1 MSLGVPWLRP
11 GHVACPR
18 GGHEQRD
25 RRAGLGR
32 AVRAEVSLACCAA
45 VAGGRG
51 TQMET
56 LEEVLRDLTKPEE
69 ATLQLQKLKR
79 FRRLAPQDA
88 ARVAD
93 ALDVLL
99 SEADLNPP
107 DCVSAM
113 ISAANAQAAQRRA
126 ASKERL
132 QRVQDALE
140 RSFEKGRPAPEE
152 LSYGSWA
159 LVKLGDRGSSALR
172 GLLQRCEQL
181 EEFQAAQLSRLAWS
195 LVTARLRE
203 EPLPL
208 LQRMAERARSCHLH
222 PHSGLAM
229 LAWSFAKLQVKD
241 EEMMQAVGRSSA
253 LHAGYFKPKE
263 LANVSWAFAMWS
275 TTSPALEAVAQQ
287 AVQVVEE
294 FKNQELTMLLWSFAR
309 LDAAPANLISA
320 AAREVAARDLNA
332 QHLANSAWAFARLM
346 AAELARDLALKAQR
360 RAHELKAQELSSL
373 LWALAKVRADSA
385 LGSRMAQQAAE
396 KNLGPQELVNLLW
409 SAASMVLHDEQVLHG
424 LTSQLT
430 DLDAFGI
437 QDLANGAWAL
447 AKLQQEDPAV
457 FAAIARRLNGRCQEA
472 TSQQLANLAWAFA
485 TVAFAQGAQ
494 AVGAHAA
501 RRLAEFSSQGLAN
514 VTWAMA
520 AVRALN
526 FFEAVG
532 DKLMSTN
539 LEHLC
544 QSPQT
549 TLVNWAVDTQAIL
562 RSFRDAAFPHRCLGW
577 AASALQRVGAELDRR
592 GRLVAVEEGSS
603 PVRPPASAESPR
615 VLLDGESHCVLLK
628 PSGWQVDTEGDE
640 EDYVARHHAAREML
654 SQYMAYRYSVTK
666 HPILE
671 DVRCKK
677 GFLHRL
683 DVPSSGLIL
692 SAKTYSAYLDLLGQ
706 LGSGRLAR
714 DYLVLLHGL
723 AVRREIWAPLAKEAL
738 RSWGAKSAV
747 RATGRPATS
756 HLKISG
762 HARAPLGRA
771 VSMAAVR
778 IGTGRRHQIRVH
790 AAHVGHPTVSDA
802 RYTAEPTFAADVA
815 WCQRNFLHRY
825 SLRFRVDGVESW
837 ACCELPEDLREAL
850 WQLRPLRRSSADSL
864 DLWQGELPRWEEMPA
879 WPQPL
884 FPQEAPAF
892 LCDCSWR
899 DNWFLHLAEDAEEIL
914 REPEVDFAAP
924 SAAGNQSRSR
934 PWQMLQDLVQQG
946 LCSRDAGWVKISGK
960 AYRFNPFWI
969 TEGHIALRE
978 GIFEALCVP
987 GLIVSDLLCSLH
999 FALEARV
1006 LPAARFA
1013 RRLRWM
1019 LPWVRHC
1026 LGPPWPLHP
1035 QRLEAFADRWAA
1047 FEVAFWVDKADVEVP
1062 HFRDLGRSVD
1072 RGDLAEPLRRCWP
1085 MSLAGACWPSR
1096 TSSLGASCIMCCDP
1110 RFPRGNPTCFNGV
1123 FTFEACCLPED
1134 LQQGWPPEPEPVRTL
1149 TSEGAMELRELR
1161 DELRSQDAAA
1171 AIPDAGGLAELTAWL
1186 ARRDKSPQLRLF
1198 PDLDLLVATNACVGR
1213 ETEVPWFF
1221 PSPYGPSGLELAAS
1235 AGALCGTGLPV
1246 TELVSVPKKRVL
1258 VPQQRP
1264 SRGFHKLEPY
1274 GLELMEP
1281 CRASPGCCQLPPCS
1295 SCCGEV
1301 EWRGLGILTGE
1312 LRTNIAHFARDALW
1326 LHSLSNE
1333 SLRALGAGQ
1342 LKAERVLT
1350 KHAATECVENGACVR
1365 TDRQVIFEMEKFL
1378 EEVALEGCSL
1388 PTFDAGDPAMDHTV
1402 CFEVLAQRWRPWAG
1416 DAVQVQAFR
1425 TKALQHCRIK
1435 DQGMQ
1440 KKIVLLQR
1448 DAATRRWK
1456 DEEKLIEHLKAA
1468 AMSWDASLV
1477 LANLG
1482 RLEPCRQVEAL
1493 HDAMAIVAIHGADL
1507 TNMIFLPAKAAVLE
1521 VALECELEGG
1531 SVDSPF
1537 WRGPGTLMNGS
1548 VLARARKIWR
1558 EQQRQQL
1565 CPAPGAVL
1573 KERLQGYPSSQFAK
1587 LARQANLLYTA
1598 VMDCSGAECQ
1608 RQQEPGEFD
1617 RGWCTSDAK
1626 RKDFVEVDIAG
1637 RLIPTLWVIYDEYLR
1652 KLLPEQSSK

>member
-1 MSLGVPWLRP
+1 MAAAGS
-11 GHVACPR
+11 R
-18 GGHEQRD
+18 GLSARWARAARSS
-25 RRAGLGR
+25 RRTGT
-32 AVRAEVSLACCAA
+32 SCQ
-45 VAGGRG
+45 GRG
-51 TQMET
+51 LAGMLRSCGRRRTQKET

-99 SEADLNPP
+99 SEADLTPP

-172 GLLQRCEQL
+172 GLLQRCEQQL

-263 LANVSWAFAMWS
+263 LANVSWAFAIWS

-360 RAHELKAQELSSL
+360 RAQELKAQELSSL

-396 KNLGPQELVNLLW
+396 RDLGPQELVNLLW

-447 AKLQQEDPAV
+447 AKLQQDDPAV

-494 AVGAHAA
+494 AVGAQAA

-520 AVRALN
+520 AVRALD

-615 VLLDGESHCVLLK
+615 VLVDGESHCVLLK

-671 DVRCKK
+671 ETCAAR
-677 GFLHRL
+677 RA
-683 DVPSSGLIL
+683 SST
-692 SAKTYSAYLDLLGQ
+692 AWTC
-706 LGSGRLAR
+706 
-714 DYLVLLHGL
+714 
-723 AVRREIWAPLAKEAL
+723 
-738 RSWGAKSAV
+738 
-747 RATGRPATS
+747 
-756 HLKISG
+756 
-762 HARAPLGRA
+762 RAPG
-771 VSMAAVR
+771 
-778 IGTGRRHQIRVH
+778 
-790 AAHVGHPTVSDA
+790 
-802 RYTAEPTFAADVA
+802 
-815 WCQRNFLHRY
+815 
-825 SLRFRVDGVESW
+825 
-837 ACCELPEDLREAL
+837 
-850 WQLRPLRRSSADSL
+850 
-864 DLWQGELPRWEEMPA
+864 
-879 WPQPL
+879 
-884 FPQEAPAF
+884 
-892 LCDCSWR
+892 
-899 DNWFLHLAEDAEEIL
+899 
-914 REPEVDFAAP
+914 
-924 SAAGNQSRSR
+924 
-934 PWQMLQDLVQQG
+934 
-946 LCSRDAGWVKISGK
+946 
-960 AYRFNPFWI
+960 
-969 TEGHIALRE
+969 
-978 GIFEALCVP
+978 
-987 GLIVSDLLCSLH
+987 
-999 FALEARV
+999 
-1006 LPAARFA
+1006 
-1013 RRLRWM
+1013 
-1019 LPWVRHC
+1019 
-1026 LGPPWPLHP
+1026 
-1035 QRLEAFADRWAA
+1035 
-1047 FEVAFWVDKADVEVP
+1047 
-1062 HFRDLGRSVD
+1062 
-1072 RGDLAEPLRRCWP
+1072 
-1085 MSLAGACWPSR
+1085 
-1096 TSSLGASCIMCCDP
+1096 
-1110 RFPRGNPTCFNGV
+1110 
-1123 FTFEACCLPED
+1123 
-1134 LQQGWPPEPEPVRTL
+1134 
-1149 TSEGAMELRELR
+1149 
-1161 DELRSQDAAA
+1161 
-1171 AIPDAGGLAELTAWL
+1171 
-1186 ARRDKSPQLRLF
+1186 
-1198 PDLDLLVATNACVGR
+1198 
-1213 ETEVPWFF
+1213 
-1221 PSPYGPSGLELAAS
+1221 
-1235 AGALCGTGLPV
+1235 
-1246 TELVSVPKKRVL
+1246 
-1258 VPQQRP
+1258 
-1264 SRGFHKLEPY
+1264 
-1274 GLELMEP
+1274 
-1281 CRASPGCCQLPPCS
+1281 
-1295 SCCGEV
+1295 
-1301 EWRGLGILTGE
+1301 
-1312 LRTNIAHFARDALW
+1312 
-1326 LHSLSNE
+1326 
-1333 SLRALGAGQ
+1333 
-1342 LKAERVLT
+1342 
-1350 KHAATECVENGACVR
+1350 
-1365 TDRQVIFEMEKFL
+1365 
-1378 EEVALEGCSL
+1378 
-1388 PTFDAGDPAMDHTV
+1388 
-1402 CFEVLAQRWRPWAG
+1402 
-1416 DAVQVQAFR
+1416 
-1425 TKALQHCRIK
+1425 
-1435 DQGMQ
+1435 
-1440 KKIVLLQR
+1440 
-1448 DAATRRWK
+1448 
-1456 DEEKLIEHLKAA
+1456 
-1468 AMSWDASLV
+1468 
-1477 LANLG
+1477 
-1482 RLEPCRQVEAL
+1482 
-1493 HDAMAIVAIHGADL
+1493 
-1507 TNMIFLPAKAAVLE
+1507 
-1521 VALECELEGG
+1521 
-1531 SVDSPF
+1531 
-1537 WRGPGTLMNGS
+1537 
-1548 VLARARKIWR
+1548 
-1558 EQQRQQL
+1558 
-1565 CPAPGAVL
+1565 
-1573 KERLQGYPSSQFAK
+1573 
-1587 LARQANLLYTA
+1587 
-1598 VMDCSGAECQ
+1598 
-1608 RQQEPGEFD
+1608 
-1617 RGWCTSDAK
+1617 
-1626 RKDFVEVDIAG
+1626 
-1637 RLIPTLWVIYDEYLR
+1637 
-1652 KLLPEQSSK
+1652 